1 MTRET
6 VIQTEDAPQRAHAL
20 GDTGEVELS
29 ILMPCLNEA
38 ETVATCVSKA
48 VAVLERNGIAGEVIV
63 ADNGSTDGSQEL
75 AEQAGARVVHVSAR
89 GYGSAL
95 AGGIAAARGTYVL
108 FGDADDSYDFGTA
121 PQFLEKLRAGS
132 DLVMGNRFQG
142 KIHPGAM
149 PWHHKYVGNPVL
161 TGIGRLF
168 FRAPVGDFHCGLR
181 AFRRQVIEELDLQTT
196 GMEFASE
203 LVIKATLHRLR
214 IAEIPI
220 ELRPDGRSRPP
231 HLRSFRDG
239 WRHLR
244 FMLLFCPRCLFLIPG
259 IALMLLSLGLGLV
272 LVFRTIWIGHTG
284 FGIHTL
290 LVAGMLGLVGEQLA
304 LFALFAQQFA
314 VLEGLHPPPRRLR
327 RWLSVIRL
335 EHGLI
340 AGAALIV
347 AGLALLGAAVIDWR
361 NHDFGPLD
369 PTWTMRLV
377 IPATVAL
384 VAGAQT
390 LFGSFLL
397 SVLQLTRRRTS
408 AL

>member
-1 MTRET
+1 MT
-6 VIQTEDAPQRAHAL
+6 VIRTEVAPLRADALDKRA
-20 GDTGEVELS
+20 EVELS

-38 ETVATCVSKA
+38 ETVATCVAKA
-48 VAVLERNGIAGEVIV
+48 VAALDRHGIAGEVIV

-75 AEQAGARVVHVSAR
+75 AEAAGARVVNVAAR

-95 AGGIAAARGTYVL
+95 AGGIAAARGRYVL
-108 FGDADDSYDFGTA
+108 FGDADDSYDFGAA

-132 DLVMGNRFQG
+132 DLVMGNRFRG

-149 PWHHKYVGNPVL
+149 PWHHKYIGNPVL

-168 FRAPVGDFHCGLR
+168 FHAPVGDFHCGLR
-181 AFRRQVIEELDLQTT
+181 AFRREAIEELDLQTT

-203 LVIKATLHRLR
+203 MVIKATLQKLA

-244 FMLLFCPRCLFLIPG
+244 FMLLLCPRWLFLVPG
-259 IALMLLSLGLGLV
+259 VALMLLSLCLGLV
-272 LVFRTIWIGHTG
+272 LAFGTVWIGQTG

-290 LVAGMLGLVGEQLA
+290 LVAGMLGLVGEQLV

-314 VLEGLHPPPRRLR
+314 VIEGLHPPPPRLR
-327 RWLSVIRL
+327 RWMSRLRL
-335 EHGLI
+335 EHGLA
-340 AGAALIV
+340 AGAVLIV
-347 AGLALLGAAVIDWR
+347 AGLALLVAAIADWR
-361 NHDFGPLD
+361 NHGFGPLD
-369 PTWTMRLV
+369 PTKTMRLV
-377 IPATVAL
+377 IPACVAL

-397 SVLQLTRRRTS
+397 SVLQLARRRTS
-408 AL
+408 TL